1 MTLPELIELKK
12 KIDVYKLLLF
22 KDDVQAFSYDK
33 RFKLWMPKL
42 DAAQEKLSNFILENE
57 GKNIIF

>member
-33 RFKLWMPKL
+33 RFKL
-42 DAAQEKLSNFILENE
+42 
-57 GKNIIF
+57 